1 MNPVIEV
8 KDLSKTF
15 GKVVAL
21 DSVSLSFEG
30 PGIHG
35 LLGRN
40 GAGKTTLM
48 NLLTGQDFA
57 SRGSAHVFGQTP
69 GENSAVLSR
78 VSLTKESQTY
88 PEDFKGKH
96 ALKAASWAYP
106 HWDDAFAQQL
116 VEEFR
121 VPLNTKV
128 KKMSRGQRSALGAIV
143 GLAARAELAF
153 FDEPYAGLDAVAR
166 QLFYDRL
173 LEDYALNPRT
183 IILSTHL
190 IDEAANL
197 LERIVLIEQGRIVV
211 NEDSETLRGSAVAI
225 VGPADLVEVLT
236 AGAEVISVQRLG
248 KTMQATVVGLSAE
261 QQQAAISAGLELG
274 SVSLQQL
281 VIHRTQSISAA
292 GAQS

>member
-8 KDLSKTF
+8 KDLTKTF
-15 GKVVAL
+15 GKVTAL

-48 NLLTGQDFA
+48 NILTGQDFA
-57 SRGSAHVFGQTP
+57 THGSAHVFGQAP
-69 GENSAVLSR
+69 GENQAVLSR

-88 PEDFKGKH
+88 PEEFKGKH

-173 LEDYALNPRT
+173 LEDYARNPRT

-197 LERIVLIEQGRIVV
+197 LERIVLIEQGRILV
-211 NEDSETLRGSAVAI
+211 NEDSEALRGSAVAI

-236 AGAEVISVQRLG
+236 AGAEVIAVQRLG
-248 KTMQATVVGLSAE
+248 KTMQATVIGLSAE
-261 QQQAAISAGLELG
+261 QQQAAIAAGLELG

-281 VIHRTQSISAA
+281 VIHRTQSISAT
-292 GAQS
+292 GAKS

>member
-1 MNPVIEV
+1 M
-8 KDLSKTF
+8 
-15 GKVVAL
+15 
-21 DSVSLSFEG
+21 SL
-30 PGIHG
+30 
-35 LLGRN
+35 
-40 GAGKTTLM
+40 
-48 NLLTGQDFA
+48 
-57 SRGSAHVFGQTP
+57 
-69 GENSAVLSR
+69 
-78 VSLTKESQTY
+78 
-88 PEDFKGKH
+88 
-96 ALKAASWAYP
+96 
-106 HWDDAFAQQL
+106 
-116 VEEFR
+116 
-121 VPLNTKV
+121 
-128 KKMSRGQRSALGAIV
+128 
-143 GLAARAELAF
+143 
-153 FDEPYAGLDAVAR
+153 

-236 AGAEVISVQRLG
+236 AGAEVIAVQRLG
-248 KTMQATVVGLSAE
+248 KTMQATVIGLSAE
-261 QQQAAISAGLELG
+261 QQQAAIAAGLELG